1 MKNEEEGV
9 YTRENSRTC
18 KTISAFILE
27 KISFQDNL
35 KEDVPPNK
43 QIDLLYVLKYS
54 YV

>member
-27 KISFQDNL
+27 KKNPFKTTSKKIFLPIS
-35 KEDVPPNK
+35 K
-43 QIDLLYVLKYS
+43 
-54 YV
+54 